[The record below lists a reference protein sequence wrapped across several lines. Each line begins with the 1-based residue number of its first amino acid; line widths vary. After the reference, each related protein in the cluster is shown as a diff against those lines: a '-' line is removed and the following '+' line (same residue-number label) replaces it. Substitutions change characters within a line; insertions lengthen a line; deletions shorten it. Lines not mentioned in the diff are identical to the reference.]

1 MLHSIIKNDIKLFTK
16 RKEDNK
22 QSKNKLKNP
31 KYLTLIKMLIILI
44 IKKIKITLTIKLKI
58 KNVTKNGNGIFE
70 KLLILK

>member
-16 RKEDNK
+16 CKEDHK

-31 KYLTLIKMLIILI
+31 KYLTIIKMLIILI
-44 IKKIKITLTIKLKI
+44 IKKIKITLTLKLKI
-58 KNVTKNGNGIFE
+58 KNITKNGNGIFE